1 MTTDPSSL
9 RLYEY
14 CPSDFLYG
22 PVLGEGRFG
31 TVVYA
36 ELKTSETND
45 GQDVIDASSQHDT
58 DTHLHKQQNQN
69 QAYAIKMIP
78 KSEIIRHNQIQ
89 AVLTEKYILSEV
101 LPTTSSE
108 NHNQPTSYSECIMK
122 LFLCFHDTNYLYFVL
137 ELCAGGTLLDL
148 IQQTQTNNAA
158 TDTSYIPSAV
168 LDISWVRYYACQI
181 LQAIEYLHQRGVVH
195 RDLSPQNI
203 GLTFPKGEV
212 RLGDFGAAA
221 VFVTKECEGTET
233 KLKRWMPSLST
244 SSSSSQGRE
253 NSSDFVGTAGYVSPE
268 MIRGNSN
275 NNNGDTT
282 TKCTEDIS
290 NFPAM
295 DLWSFGCII
304 YHMIV
309 GKSPFH
315 ALGEHSPIQNMLDYT
330 NGKKQLIFPS
340 FIDTAAKD
348 LISSLLKIEPGDR
361 IGIQDS
367 IFGSSK
373 QCLCAERDG
382 TETSLLL
389 KQYQAIRDNSFFDID
404 EDVSIWSQTIEP
416 PYKPDQPNWMKE
428 LNLGDTTLKSLDSI
442 EFDI

>member
-9 RLYEY
+9 RQY

-36 ELKTSETND
+36 ELKTSGAND
-45 GQDVIDASSQHDT
+45 DVINASSQHGN
-58 DTHLHKQQNQN
+58 HLQKKQQNQN

-101 LPTTSSE
+101 LPPTSSE
-108 NHNQPTSYSECIMK
+108 NQPTSYSECIMK

-148 IQQTQTNNAA
+148 IQQTQTNNTTTR
-158 TDTSYIPSAV
+158 TDTSYISSPV

-195 RDLSPQNI
+195 RDISPQNI

-221 VFVTKECEGTET
+221 VFVTEECEGTET

-244 SSSSSQGRE
+244 SSSPQGRE
-253 NSSDFVGTAGYVSPE
+253 NTTDFVGTAGYVSPE
-268 MIRGNSN
+268 MIRGNN

-282 TKCTEDIS
+282 NQCAEDIS

-304 YHMIV
+304 YHMLV

-315 ALGEHSPIQNMLDYT
+315 ALGEDSPIQNMLDYA
-330 NGKKQLIFPS
+330 NGEKQLIFPS

-348 LISSLLKIEPGDR
+348 LISLLLKIEPGDR

-382 TETSLLL
+382 TETS
-389 KQYQAIRDNSFFDID
+389 KHYQSIRDHSFFSID
-404 EDVSIWSQTIEP
+404 EDISIWSQTIEP

-428 LNLGDTTLKSLDSI
+428 LNVGDTTLKSLDSI